1 MKKIVLVIVCFVS
14 FCKTNNAQT
23 ELWGMTQLG
32 GLYSGGTIYKTDNH
46 GNNLSVEHNFFTK
59 EGNGTPASSN
69 LIQATDGKFYGLTGH
84 KGNGMGVI
92 FQYDAVTNI
101 FVKKFQFNA
110 TSSGIADLNGGNP
123 QGSLIQATN
132 GKLYGMTRDGGTNN
146 LGVLFEFDITSNTF
160 TKLLDFNGAGNGA
173 SPNGSLF
180 QASDGML
187 YGLTEGG
194 GSNSSGVLFQFNPI
208 TNTYTKKL
216 DFNTGTV
223 VGKYP
228 KGTLMQA
235 TDGMLY
241 GMYSGVPSTPYT
253 SGMFQYNPI
262 NNNYVVKC
270 TLGESPNGELLE
282 ATDGKLYGM
291 TAGNATTDAGS
302 IFKYDPVTST
312 CVNSYTFSTLNTLIQ
327 NGYNPQG
334 SLIQATDGNFYGMTR
349 NSGGFSLPQSGV
361 IFQFNPITNV
371 YTKKMD
377 FVVNL
382 GHPVGT
388 FMQASDGKL
397 YAMNSGQLF
406 KYDISNSTYSVKF
419 TFEEALLGKE
429 PLGSL
434 FKASD
439 GKLYGL
445 TSRGGTNDY
454 GVLFQ
459 FDPVTHIY
467 AVKYDF
473 PAGGNFGNG
482 ANGEYSSST
491 LMQATDGNLYGMT
504 KKGGSGTNDEGTL
517 FQYNISTGVF
527 TKKLDLISP
536 GTEWPLDNLIQATN
550 GKLYGLSYLGGS
562 SGLGNLFE
570 YDYTTN
576 VITTKVNFTG
586 SVNGSH
592 PEGSLLQ
599 ASDGMLYGMTKDG
612 GANNYGVLFQYNPT
626 TAVFTKKL
634 DFTGTTNGG
643 HPKGSLIQATDGN
656 LYGNA
661 GVIFQY
667 NLATSIYTVIS
678 NSPAS
683 SSSGNLYQALD
694 GNFYGITSSSPS
706 SLFQYNLSTNTS
718 LNKFQFTYS
727 NNNYNGNL
735 SPCSSLIEITASFS
749 TATISTPTISASHC
763 YGNAVN
769 ITVPY
774 SITGTFNSG
783 NIFTAQLSDAYG
795 SFSSPQTIGTLT
807 STSASSINAIIP
819 ATVTPGDF
827 YRIRVIS
834 SNPPLN
840 GNDNGNNILIDAIP
854 IITVN
859 SGAICS
865 GTSFT
870 IVPSGASTYTYSGGS
885 AIVSPTT
892 STSYSVSGTTSF
904 GCVSNSVSISNITVN
919 AMPSISIV
927 ASQTIICTNDYAVL
941 TASLAPHAIW
951 FDGSTNNVVYVT
963 PTVTTTYSLTVY
975 NSNFSCSI
983 TDSVTIFVHPP
994 VTTSISNNS
1003 GTLCANS
1010 SFTIAINGASN
1021 YTVTPT
1027 PIVVS
1032 SLYCIVTPSTTTTY
1046 AIDASD
1052 LAGCVYSIYETIAV
1066 ISTCQDVWPGD
1077 ANSDGIADNLDVLEL
1092 GLHYSQTG
1100 TPRATISN
1108 VWQNYY
1114 STNWNGLISN
1124 GKNLMHSDCNG
1135 DGIIN
1140 DDDTLAISNN
1150 YNLIHAFK
1158 PEQTTT
1164 SSILSIVPDQSSV
1177 NKGVWGTASIYLGD
1191 VTTLTTNVNGIAF
1204 TVYYDNTLIDLNSV
1218 WIEYPTSF
1226 INSANQNLKF
1236 QLLDFNG
1243 NTLYAATTHTITGNV
1258 SGYGKIAILHYK
1270 INSTLNTDEV
1280 LNLGMYQANQ
1290 SNASGVISPLTA
1302 GSSTLMALG
1311 TSITTNLNALTNGN
1325 YISMHPNPTNGALT
1339 INSTTEL
1346 QKIDVMA
1353 ITGQLLLSEVP
1364 VSTSHVLHLDHLAN
1378 GVYFVNLYQN
1388 NRIVKREKIILNK

>member
-1 MKKIVLVIVCFVS
+1 MKKIVLMVVCIVS

-32 GLYSGGTIYKTDNH
+32 GLYGGGTIYKTDNH

-59 EGNGTPASSN
+59 EGNGIPASSK

-84 KGNGMGVI
+84 SGNGMGVI

-101 FVKKFQFNA
+101 YVKKFQFNV
-110 TSSGIADLNGGNP
+110 TSAWIADSNGGNP

-132 GKLYGMTRDGGTNN
+132 GKLYGMTRDGGVNS
-146 LGVLFEFDITSNTF
+146 LGVLFEFDITTNTF

-194 GSNSSGVLFQFNPI
+194 GSTGSGVLFQFNPI

-241 GMYSGVPSTPYT
+241 GMYSGIPSTSYT

-262 NNNYVVKC
+262 NNNYIVKC
-270 TLGESPNGELLE
+270 TLGESPKGELLE

-349 NSGGFSLPQSGV
+349 NSGGFGLPQSGV

-377 FVVNL
+377 FLVNL
-382 GHPVGT
+382 GQPLGT

-397 YAMNSGQLF
+397 YAMNSHQLF
-406 KYDISNSTYSVKF
+406 KYDISTSTYSVKF
-419 TFEEALLGKE
+419 TFEEGLLGKE

-467 AVKYDF
+467 TVKYDF

-517 FQYNISTGVF
+517 FRYNISTGVF
-527 TKKLDLISP
+527 TKKMDLTSP
-536 GTEWPLDNLIQATN
+536 GTTWPLGNLIQGTN

-562 SGLGNLFE
+562 SYIGNLFE
-570 YDYTTN
+570 YDYNTN
-576 VITTKVNFTG
+576 IITTKVNFTG
-586 SVNGSH
+586 SINGSH

-612 GANNYGVLFQYNPT
+612 GASNGGVLFQYNPT
-626 TAVFTKKL
+626 TAVFTKKI
-634 DFTGTTNGG
+634 DFTNGAY
-643 HPKGSLIQATDGN
+643 PKGALIQATDGN
-656 LYGNA
+656 LYGSA

-667 NLATSIYTVIS
+667 SLAASTYSVVS
-678 NSPAS
+678 NSS
-683 SSSGNLYQALD
+683 VSNSNGSLYQGLD
-694 GNFYGITSSSPS
+694 GNFYGLTSSSPS

-718 LNKFQFTYS
+718 LNKFQFNQ
-727 NNNYNGNL
+727 NN
-735 SPCSSLIEITASFS
+735 SFCSSLIEITASFS
-749 TATISTPTISASHC
+749 TATISTPTISANHC
-763 YGNAVN
+763 YGTAFNLN
-769 ITVPY
+769 VPY
-774 SITGTFNSG
+774 TITGTFNSG

-807 STSASSINAIIP
+807 STSASSISAVIP
-819 ATVTPGDF
+819 ATVTAGDF
-827 YRIRVIS
+827 YRIRVVS

-840 GNDNGNNILIDAIP
+840 GNDNGNNILIDATP
-854 IITVN
+854 TITVN

-870 IVPSGASTYTYSGGS
+870 IVPGGASTYTFSGGS

-892 STSYSVSGTTSF
+892 STSYSVSGTSSF

-919 AMPSISIV
+919 AIPSVSIV
-927 ASQTIICTNDYAVL
+927 GSQTIICTNDYAAL
-941 TASLAPHAIW
+941 TATLAPQVIW
-951 FDGSTNNVVYVT
+951 FDGSTSNVVYVT
-963 PTVTTTYSLTVY
+963 PTVTTTYSLTAY

-983 TDSVTIFVHPP
+983 IDSITIFVHPS
-994 VTTSISNNS
+994 VTTSISNTS

-1010 SFTIAINGASN
+1010 AFTITINGASS
-1021 YTVTPT
+1021 YTVMPTPT
-1027 PIVVS
+1027 ITN
-1032 SLYCIVTPSTTTTY
+1032 SLYCVVTPSTSTTY
-1046 AIDASD
+1046 AIDASTS
-1052 LAGCVYSIYETIAV
+1052 AGCIYSLYETITV
-1066 ISTCQDVWPGD
+1066 INTCQDVWPGD

-1092 GLHYSQTG
+1092 GLHYTQTG
-1100 TPRATISN
+1100 TPRASVSN
-1108 VWQNYY
+1108 LWQNYY
-1114 STNWNGLISN
+1114 STNWSGTITNS
-1124 GKNLMHSDCNG
+1124 KNLMHSDCNG

-1140 DDDTLAISNN
+1140 DDDTLAIFNN
-1150 YNLIHAFK
+1150 YNLTHAFK
-1158 PEQTTT
+1158 LAQTTT
-1164 SSILSIVPDQSSV
+1164 NPQLTIVPDQSTV
-1177 NKGVWGTASIYLGD
+1177 NKGMWGTASIYLGD
-1191 VTTLTTNVNGIAF
+1191 ATTPITNVNGIAF
-1204 TVYYDNTLIDLNSV
+1204 TVDYDYTLIDLNSV

-1226 INSANQNLKF
+1226 INAGNQNLKF
-1236 QLLDFNG
+1236 QLLDFNSS
-1243 NTLYAATTHTITGNV
+1243 TLYTATTHTITGNV

-1270 INSTLNTDEV
+1270 INSTLNTDEQFY
-1280 LNLGMYQANQ
+1280 LGFFQVNQ
-1290 SNASGVISPLTA
+1290 SDSSGAIVPLTS
-1302 GSSTLMALG
+1302 GSATLMALG
-1311 TSITTNLNALTNGN
+1311 TSITTNQNALTNGN
-1325 YISMHPNPTNGALT
+1325 YISLQPNPTNGALT

-1346 QKIDVMA
+1346 QKVEVIS
-1353 ITGQLLLSEVP
+1353 ITGQLLLSEIP
-1364 VSTSHVLHLDHLAN
+1364 TNVSHTVHLENLSN
-1378 GVYFVNLYQN
+1378 GLYFVNVYQN
-1388 NRIVKREKIILNK
+1388 DRIVKREKIVLSK